1 MGASSS
7 TLSKCLIP
15 QQGILHVDEELKK
28 ISECQVI
35 VVNIY
40 VCARPIEAKNGA
52 TVPKIEHE
60 YLLLDVKLKSGQ
72 HDDLIR
78 IKAEKYGSSGT
89 LGDRAGI
96 HVTRPLKIHDEAESA
111 IMRSSKRGEI
121 LMKDLIK
128 TLTDHTPNYHLL
140 SQNCMDYARDTFP
153 KLLKLF

>member
-60 YLLLDVKLKSGQ
+60 YLLLDVKLKSK
-72 HDDLIR
+72 LSN
-78 IKAEKYGSSGT
+78 SS
-89 LGDRAGI
+89 
-96 HVTRPLKIHDEAESA
+96 HKME
-111 IMRSSKRGEI
+111 
-121 LMKDLIK
+121 
-128 TLTDHTPNYHLL
+128 
-140 SQNCMDYARDTFP
+140 
-153 KLLKLF
+153 

>member
-72 HDDLIR
+72 HDLIR
-78 IKAEKYGSSGT
+78 IKAEKYGSSE
-89 LGDRAGI
+89 AGI

-111 IMRSSKRGEI
+111 IMRSSNCGEI

-128 TLTDHTPNYHLL
+128 TLTDYSPNYQMF
-140 SQNCMDYARDTFP
+140 SQNCMHYARDTFH
-153 KLLKLF
+153 KLRQLF